1 MGFFSGEYDCTVD
14 AKGRMVLPARI
25 KSNLPELDAGN
36 VVLTRGFEACIV
48 LYSQTEFK
56 KIYSKVSGLNEF
68 SEEYRVFQRNFF
80 RGINEVELDNNGRL
94 LIPKMLV
101 GHAQLDKEV
110 TVVGMG
116 NRVEIHGLIQRCPA
130 PPPTVSPTHLSSD
143 ETEMISTGACART
156 LLVGESIV

>member
-1 MGFFSGEYDCTVD
+1 MGFFSGEYDSTVD

-25 KSNLPELDAGN
+25 KSNLPEIDAGN
-36 VVLTRGFEACIV
+36 IVLTRGFESCIV

-80 RGINEVELDNNGRL
+80 RGINEVELDGNGRL
-94 LIPKMLV
+94 LIPKMLLA
-101 GHAQLDKEV
+101 HAQLEKDI

-116 NRVEIHGLIQRCPA
+116 NRVEIWSPELYQKFLIQDSNEFAQLAEKYLA
-130 PPPTVSPTHLSSD
+130 PTKK
-143 ETEMISTGACART
+143 E
-156 LLVGESIV
+156 

>member
-25 KSNLPELDAGN
+25 KSNLPEIDGGN
-36 VVLTRGFEACIV
+36 IVLSRGFESCIV

-56 KIYSKVSGLNEF
+56 KIYSKVAGLNEF

-80 RGINEVELDNNGRL
+80 RGINEIELDANGRL

-101 GHAQLDKEV
+101 GHAHIEKDI

-116 NRVEIHGLIQRCPA
+116 NRVEIWSPELYQKYLIQDPSELAQLAEKYLA
-130 PPPTVSPTHLSSD
+130 PTKN
-143 ETEMISTGACART
+143 E
-156 LLVGESIV
+156 

>member
-1 MGFFSGEYDCTVD
+1 MGFFSGEYDSTVD

-25 KSNLPELDAGN
+25 KSDLPEIDAGN
-36 VVLTRGFEACIV
+36 IVLTRGFESCIV

-80 RGINEVELDNNGRL
+80 RGINEVELDGNGRL
-94 LIPKMLV
+94 LIPKMLLA
-101 GHAQLDKEV
+101 HAQLEKDI

-116 NRVEIHGLIQRCPA
+116 NRVEIWSPELYQKFLIQDSNEFAQLAEKYLA
-130 PPPTVSPTHLSSD
+130 PTKK
-143 ETEMISTGACART
+143 E
-156 LLVGESIV
+156 